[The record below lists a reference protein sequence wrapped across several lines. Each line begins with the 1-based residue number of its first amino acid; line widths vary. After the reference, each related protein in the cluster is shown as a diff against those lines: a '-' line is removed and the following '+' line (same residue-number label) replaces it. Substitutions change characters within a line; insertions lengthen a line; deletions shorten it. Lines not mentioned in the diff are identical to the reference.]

1 MQPTSR
7 NLGSRH
13 TASASPADPKLSPKL
28 ERARAKSLSA
38 LGNLS
43 LIDALAQLK
52 SMFLAQKTED
62 GRLANLAA
70 QTWILRRRLE
80 ALQKGQPLTNLESLL
95 EPAPDAS
102 LKFKL
107 LALTSAA
114 PTSLPN
120 EAPDDTAIAPNPQD
134 QAPKFWQKVRILSE
148 AEVHGMVFFEGST
161 IAVEPEDAL
170 RLLSAGKAEIVEEVI
185 AKPSA
190 APVSEAKT
198 KKPRSGGKA
207 GGSATDKAT
216 GPKKQR

>member
-1 MQPTSR
+1 MQPTTR
-7 NLGSRH
+7 NLDSRH
-13 TASASPADPKLSPKL
+13 TAIASPADPKLSPKL
-28 ERARAKSLSA
+28 ERARAKTLSA

-70 QTWILRRRLE
+70 QTWIVRRRLE

-107 LALTSAA
+107 LALTSAVPA
-114 PTSLPN
+114 ALPN
-120 EAPDDTAIAPNPQD
+120 EAPDDTAIAPHPQG
-134 QAPKFWQKVRILSE
+134 QAPNSWQKVRILSE

-161 IAVEPEDAL
+161 IAVKPEDAL

-185 AKPSA
+185 AKPSV
-190 APVSEAKT
+190 APVSEANT
-198 KKPRSGGKA
+198 KKPRSSGKA
-207 GGSATDKAT
+207 GGPATDKAT
-216 GPKKQR
+216 VSKKQR